1 MSAVVEGTGQ
11 AVQKVEQEISLLRD
25 QSEELMRQRNEAI
38 GKRKAAAAAGD
49 KIAHNKAAAEIE
61 AVDTELGFRRERLT
75 HLTEVALPAARRMD
89 AGVQL
94 GILIES
100 EKRFR
105 TFAKEKFAAAS
116 DDCAAAQKALQEAV
130 QASRRGDHCRARFTL
145 LPVQQANGRRILQSR
160 RRSTDSHG

>member
-25 QSEELMRQRNEAI
+25 QSEELMRQRNEAS

-105 TFAKEKFAAAS
+105 T
-116 DDCAAAQKALQEAV
+116 
-130 QASRRGDHCRARFTL
+130 
-145 LPVQQANGRRILQSR
+145 
-160 RRSTDSHG
+160 